1 MFFYFVKILVID
13 DDQAITSALFK
24 FFNFKGFPT
33 VVINN
38 PWEGFALIQ
47 REHFDVILLDIN
59 MPEFS
64 GEQIIRMLDTNE
76 VLKDQNI
83 FIFSAYLGHEFIIKD
98 FLKRDGIVGCL
109 EKPMGL
115 NEILKVITK

>member
-1 MFFYFVKILVID
+1 MFFYLVKILVID
-13 DDQAITSALFK
+13 DDQALTSALHK
-24 FFNFKGFPT
+24 FFTFKGFPT

-38 PWEGFALIQ
+38 PWEGLALIQ

-64 GEQIIRMLDTNE
+64 GEQIIKMLETNE

-98 FLKRDGIVGCL
+98 FLKRDGIAGCL
-109 EKPMGL
+109 EKPMSL
-115 NEILKVITK
+115 NEILKVITN